1 MILRACL
8 IALLMNPFQLVF
20 AGLPETISLIK
31 PGIVAVGTYQKTRTP
46 PSRFLGTG
54 FVVGDGTLIATNAHV
69 VPEVLAIEELEQL
82 TIFHGPGHKPVVRM
96 AKTVAMDLEHDM
108 ALLKIEGK
116 PLPSL
121 LLGDSAQVQE
131 GQSIAFTGF
140 PIGAVIGIF
149 PVTHRGIVS
158 AISPVVLPA
167 RSGRQLSTE
176 MIKRLREPF
185 DIIQLDAT
193 AYPGNSGSP
202 IYDPK
207 TGKVLAMLNMVF
219 VKETKETV
227 IEKPSGIT
235 YAIPIHFLKKLM
247 ATLP

>member
-1 MILRACL
+1 M
-8 IALLMNPFQLVF
+8 
-20 AGLPETISLIK
+20 AGLPETIALVK
-31 PGIVAVGTYQKTRTP
+31 PGVVAVGTYQKTQRP
-46 PSRFLGTG
+46 PFKFLGTG

-69 VPEVLAIEELEQL
+69 VPEVLAVEELQQVA
-82 TIFHGPGHKPVVRM
+82 ISHGTGKQAQVRV
-96 AKTVAMDLEHDM
+96 AKQVAMDVEHDI

-121 LLGDSAQVQE
+121 LLGDSDAVQE

-140 PIGAVIGIF
+140 PIGTIIGIF

-167 RSGRQLSTE
+167 KSGRQLSVE

-185 DIIQLDAT
+185 DIFQLDAT

-202 IYDPK
+202 MFDPE
-207 TGKVLAMLNMVF
+207 TGKVVAILNMVF
-219 VKETKETV
+219 IKETKEAV